1 MGKKISVL
9 GFAAI
14 FSLAIISPFTAF
26 AADKLKFATS
36 VKLSANYFL
45 PMLAAE
51 EGGFWKQNGLE
62 VEWVAFES
70 GRAHIAA
77 VAAGAVTIGFATTM
91 SEMQAA
97 AAGLPTHVISALQPK
112 DDFTVWVRTESRFRE
127 PKDLKGA
134 RIGVSGY
141 GGIEHA
147 YSRMIARALGVEKD
161 VRIVSTGG
169 ISSSLAALKA
179 GNIDGVNLPSTTP
192 IINLKVSGDVREF
205 LQIEN
210 YRPKEWI
217 TFVITARKDFS
228 KKSPDLVKRAV
239 KSVLQATDFITKN
252 PRWAIEKMK
261 SKDLVGY
268 PEEAAKLV
276 YNSIT
281 WSKDGRIT
289 RTALENVR
297 NFLIEY
303 GIITKEKAPSLEEF
317 FTDEFLS

>member
-1 MGKKISVL
+1 MKVKISIL
-9 GFAAI
+9 GLVAI
-14 FSLAIISPFTAF
+14 LALTLISVPTAL

-51 EGGFWKQNGLE
+51 EGGFWKGNGLDT
-62 VEWVAFES
+62 EWVAFES
-70 GRAHIAA
+70 GRAHYAA
-77 VAAGAVTIGFATTM
+77 VAAGAVSIGFATTM
-91 SEMQAA
+91 SDMQAA
-97 AAGLPTHVISALQPK
+97 AAGLPIHIISALQPK
-112 DDFTVWVRTESRFRE
+112 DDFTVWVRTDSRFRE
-127 PKDLKGA
+127 TKDLKGA

-147 YSRMIARALGVEKD
+147 YSRMIARALSLEKD

-169 ISSSLAALKA
+169 IASSLAALKA

-205 LQIEN
+205 LPIEN

-217 TFVITARKDFS
+217 TFIITARKDFT
-228 KKSPDLVKRAV
+228 KKSPDVVKRAV
-239 KSVLQATDFITKN
+239 KSVLQATDFISKN

-281 WSKDGRIT
+281 WSKDGRISK
-289 RTALENVR
+289 TALENVR

-303 GIITKEKAPSLEEF
+303 GIIAKEKAPGLEEI
-317 FTDEFLS
+317 FTEEFLS

>member
-1 MGKKISVL
+1 
-9 GFAAI
+9 
-14 FSLAIISPFTAF
+14 
-26 AADKLKFATS
+26 
-36 VKLSANYFL
+36 
-45 PMLAAE
+45 
-51 EGGFWKQNGLE
+51 
-62 VEWVAFES
+62 
-70 GRAHIAA
+70 
-77 VAAGAVTIGFATTM
+77 
-91 SEMQAA
+91 
-97 AAGLPTHVISALQPK
+97 
-112 DDFTVWVRTESRFRE
+112 
-127 PKDLKGA
+127 
-134 RIGVSGY
+134 
-141 GGIEHA
+141 
-147 YSRMIARALGVEKD
+147 
-161 VRIVSTGG
+161 
-169 ISSSLAALKA
+169 
-179 GNIDGVNLPSTTP
+179 
-192 IINLKVSGDVREF
+192 
-205 LQIEN
+205 
-210 YRPKEWI
+210 
-217 TFVITARKDFS
+217 VITARKDFS